1 MMTVP
6 SGSTGVLTEGGESL
20 ADYAYRTLRDR
31 LVLLDILPGTPIVE
45 SRLASEIGVGRTPFR
60 EALKRL
66 ESDHLVV
73 TFARR
78 GTFATHVDITE
89 LPEISEMRRVL
100 VPLAAQKAAAHRG
113 RSVREELSDATA
125 VIEGFTEQTSRRT
138 LLEYDL
144 RVHRLLGAAAENP
157 YLEETLGRLDNLV
170 TRMWAVMLQRIPH
183 MAPHVQ
189 EHLELLRVILNG
201 ETDRAET
208 LAAEHVGHFDRI
220 VRKLL

>member
-1 MMTVP
+1 MTL
-6 SGSTGVLTEGGESL
+6 SAETSASRTDTGDSL

-31 LVLLDILPGTPIVE
+31 LVLLDILPGAPIVE
-45 SRLASEIGVGRTPFR
+45 SRLISEVGVGRTPLR

-89 LPEISEMRRVL
+89 LSEISEIRHVL
-100 VPLAAQKAAAHRG
+100 VPLAARKAAVHSG
-113 RSVREELSDATA
+113 RTVRQELLDAVT
-125 VIEGFTEQTSRRT
+125 VLEGFDEETSRRS

-144 RVHRLLGAAAENP
+144 RVHRLLNAAAENP

-170 TRMWAVMLQRIPH
+170 TRMWSAMLDRIPQ
-183 MAPHVQ
+183 MGNHVH
-189 EHLELLRVILNG
+189 EHLELLRAILGG
-201 ETDRAET
+201 ETDRAEQ
-208 LAAEHVGHFDRI
+208 LATDHVGYFDQM
-220 VRKLL
+220 VRALL